1 MPASLPP
8 GLPIIPEGPSEPLHA
23 SGPVHVSQPKAFSM
37 SADEF
42 EAAVQDA
49 LDSIPG
55 KLAQAMDN
63 VAVFIEDDYVPGPGE
78 DPDTVLLGLYEGV
91 PLTERDSWW
100 DAGSLP
106 DRITIFR
113 EPILDICRSR
123 EDVIHEV
130 AVTVVHEIAHHFG
143 IDDERLHELGWG

>member
-8 GLPIIPEGPSEPLHA
+8 GLPIVPEGPSEPLRA
-23 SGPVHVSQPKAFSM
+23 IGPPGFTM
-37 SADEF
+37 PPDEF

-49 LDSIPG
+49 LASIPD
-55 KLAQAMDN
+55 KLAGAMDN
-63 VAVFIEDDYVPGPGE
+63 VAVFIEDDYVPRPGE

-113 EPILDICRSR
+113 EPILEICSSR
-123 EDVIHEV
+123 DDVIHEV

-143 IDDERLHELGWG
+143 IDDHRLHELGWG